1 MERTDYLLK
10 NTLVEIMRG
19 MGTHFEDKKT
29 GKDHDHEMIKEIL
42 KDEKIKDRFY
52 MVLENEL
59 IKALEEK
66 YPQLK
71 GTF

>member
-10 NTLVEIMRG
+10 NLLLDVMQG
-19 MGTHFEDKKT
+19 LGTRFENKET
-29 GKDHDHEMIKEIL
+29 GENENSEIL
-42 KDEKIKDRFY
+42 KDLLKDERVKNNLY
-52 MVLENEL
+52 RVLEDEL

-66 YPQLK
+66 YPELK